1 LSIEKVKGICT
12 RFSESAALSNHL
24 PKKGG
29 TYMPLIQVKLIEG
42 VYSYAKKEE
51 IIKKLTDTVISIEG
65 RSLLPL
71 TWVLIQEVKSGNFGI
86 GGKEMTTYDIQVK
99 VVEGVLS
106 QEQKQQVIQKVA
118 DTMTSIEGKG
128 KGSTNWVKVEEVK
141 NGDFGI
147 GGKVMTWAEIMALAA
162 ESHEAF

>member
-12 RFSESAALSNHL
+12 HFSESAALSNHL

-65 RSLLPL
+65 RSLRPL
-71 TWVLIQEVKSGNFGI
+71 TWVLIQEVKSADFGI
-86 GGKEMTTYDIQVK
+86 GGKEIATYDIRVK
-99 VVEGVLS
+99 VVEGALS

-128 KGSTNWVKVEEVK
+128 KGPANWVKVEEVK

-147 GGKVMTWAEIMALAA
+147 GGKVMTRDEIMALAA
-162 ESHEAF
+162 ESYERF